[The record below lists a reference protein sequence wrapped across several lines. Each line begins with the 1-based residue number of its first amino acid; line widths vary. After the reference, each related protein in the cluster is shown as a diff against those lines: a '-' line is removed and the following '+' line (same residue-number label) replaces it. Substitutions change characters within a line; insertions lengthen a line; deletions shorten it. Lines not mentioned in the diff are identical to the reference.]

1 MKEIDLSC
9 IHTLAASGEGFPEK
23 IERSCNDFLVEHGSA
38 TKVMMGY
45 GLTEACSC
53 VISGT

>member
-9 IHTLAASGEGFPEK
+9 IHTLAAGGEGFTEK
-23 IERSCNDFLVEHGSA
+23 IERSCNDFLAEHGSA

-45 GLTEACSC
+45 GSRKHVQA
-53 VISGT
+53 